1 MHLIRVYFFTCY
13 KMSEFETIPDLT
25 RIFTI
30 SSGSVGTLYKS
41 QKQFS
46 DSQHLNLQISTQYLG
61 RYSHSYQHLLQH
73 RSNLHEK
80 MQQAARSEHASRR
93 AVTLLETEQSNSPLD
108 ASIGSRTDLF
118 SGSNRTVHEAKFELE
133 AAEQEAK
140 ESRDAVTKID
150 DSLIFESNHL
160 KAIQISQFTVRISA
174 ITYSA
179 AL

>member
-1 MHLIRVYFFTCY
+1 
-13 KMSEFETIPDLT
+13 MSEFETIPDLT

-46 DSQHLNLQISTQYLG
+46 DSQHLHLQVSTQYLG
-61 RYSHSYQHLLQH
+61 RYSHSYQHLLQY

-93 AVTLLETEQSNSPLD
+93 AVALMEAEQSSSSPLTLD

-118 SGSNRTVHEAKFELE
+118 PGSTNRTVHEAKFELE

-140 ESRDAVTKID
+140 ESRDAVIQID
-150 DSLIFESNHL
+150 HSLIFESNHL
-160 KAIQISQFTVRISA
+160 KAIQISQFTVSIS
-174 ITYSA
+174 TVHTVQLYES
-179 AL
+179 

>member
-1 MHLIRVYFFTCY
+1 
-13 KMSEFETIPDLT
+13 MSEFETIPDLT

-41 QKQFS
+41 QKLFS
-46 DSQHLNLQISTQYLG
+46 DNQHLNLQISTQYLG
-61 RYSHSYQHLLQH
+61 RYSQSYQHLLQH

-93 AVTLLETEQSNSPLD
+93 AVALLEAEQSSSPLD
-108 ASIGSRTDLF
+108 TSIGSRTDLF
-118 SGSNRTVHEAKFELE
+118 SGSTCSRTTVHEARFELE

-160 KAIQISQFTVRISA
+160 KAIQISQFTVRIHA
-174 ITYSA
+174 ITYHA
-179 AL
+179 AAI